1 MNGSSNNYS
10 LEEIVLTRNG
20 EIYNPVDVRETI
32 FLIVTKSIC
41 CLIGIPLNVAIAI
54 SIIRHRQLRCKPRN
68 IFLLGIVLSYLSF
81 FLPAIIELIYWG
93 LLPIEWV
100 CQGYVAL
107 VGVPRALLLM
117 NMLLALV
124 DRYVAINHPLLHR
137 GKMTARF
144 ASVVIII
151 SSVFIVFSIKFVF
164 IVGLG
169 TIRCEMWLVHIKII
183 TLILAILFVSC
194 TALNVIV
201 YRQTK
206 THLSDSRTLSPS
218 SNDDGMDW
226 TAERPIIIDGSVGNV
241 RASAPGNV
249 TNDPSGTENA
259 DGPAMSIHVGRRK
272 FSQMEIE
279 ATRTLIIGVASLI
292 VTCLGVILAS
302 SFFICRFIFG
312 QSECSNYN
320 WMGPYLRELLLFPA
334 VYFPIVLIL
343 RSKELMLG

>member
-1 MNGSSNNYS
+1 MNGSSNYS

-41 CLIGIPLNVAIAI
+41 CLIGIPFNVTIAI
-54 SIIRHRQLRCKPRN
+54 STIRH
-68 IFLLGIVLSYLSF
+68 F
-81 FLPAIIELIYWG
+81 
-93 LLPIEWV
+93 
-100 CQGYVAL
+100 
-107 VGVPRALLLM
+107 
-117 NMLLALV
+117 
-124 DRYVAINHPLLHR
+124 
-137 GKMTARF
+137 
-144 ASVVIII
+144 
-151 SSVFIVFSIKFVF
+151 F

-206 THLSDSRTLSPS
+206 THLSDNRTLSPS
-218 SNDDGMDW
+218 SNDGGMDW
-226 TAERPIIIDGSVGNV
+226 TAGDRPIIIGDGSVRNV
-241 RASAPGNV
+241 RGSPGNSD
-249 TNDPSGTENA
+249 DPSANA
-259 DGPAMSIHVGRRK
+259 GPAMSIHVGRRK
-272 FSQMEIE
+272 FSQMEME

-302 SFFICRFIFG
+302 SFFICRFIYG

-320 WMGPYLRELLLFPA
+320 WTGPYLRELLLFTA
-334 VYFPIVLIL
+334 VYFPIILIL
-343 RSKELMLG
+343 RSKQLMLG

>member
-1 MNGSSNNYS
+1 MNGSSNYS

-41 CLIGIPLNVAIAI
+41 CLIGIPLNVTIAI

-81 FLPAIIELIYWG
+81 FVPAIIELIYWG

-137 GKMTARF
+137 GKMTARLAC
-144 ASVVIII
+144 ASIVA

-218 SNDDGMDW
+218 SNDGGMDW
-226 TAERPIIIDGSVGNV
+226 TGERPIIIDGSVGNV
-241 RASAPGNV
+241 RGSPGNSD
-249 TNDPSGTENA
+249 NPSGTANA
-259 DGPAMSIHVGRRK
+259 GPAMSIHVGRRI

-320 WMGPYLRELLLFPA
+320 WTGPYLRELLLFPA
-334 VYFPIVLIL
+334 VYFPIILIL